1 LRKYADGETGRKIL
15 AAITNDLGRV
25 VSREGRPQKLP
36 PHPKL
41 TNHGLRCKECPVG
54 NPMEATQALWKN
66 LNISDAGR
74 LDEFW
79 TKRVSLI
86 QGTAQAALPRTI
98 FQILTRG
105 FLQIP
110 HIAPQ

>member
-1 LRKYADGETGRKIL
+1 MKMARQDEKFLPLSLMILDELFLERVALKIY
-15 AAITNDLGRV
+15 
-25 VSREGRPQKLP
+25 P

-41 TNHGLRCKECPVG
+41 MNHGLRCKECPVG
-54 NPMEATQALWKN
+54 NPMEATQAALWKN

-79 TKRVSLI
+79 PKRVSLI
-86 QGTAQAALPRTI
+86 QGTSQAALPRTI

>member
-1 LRKYADGETGRKIL
+1 MVRQDEKSLPL
-15 AAITNDLGRV
+15 STNDLGRV
-25 VSREGRPQKLP
+25 VSREGRPQNLP

-41 TNHGLRCKECPVG
+41 MNHGLRCKECPVG
-54 NPMEATQALWKN
+54 NPMEATQAALWKN

-79 TKRVSLI
+79 PKRVSLI
-86 QGTAQAALPRTI
+86 QGTSQAALPRTI

>member
-1 LRKYADGETGRKIL
+1 MQMARQDEKSLSLSPMIL
-15 AAITNDLGRV
+15 DELFLERFSLKNT
-25 VSREGRPQKLP
+25 P

-41 TNHGLRCKECPVG
+41 TNHGLRGKECSVG

-98 FQILTRG
+98 FQILARG

-110 HIAPQ
+110 HIAPR

>member
-1 LRKYADGETGRKIL
+1 MQMAIRDEKFLPLSPMIL
-15 AAITNDLGRV
+15 DELFLERV
-25 VSREGRPQKLP
+25 TLKNYPPP

-41 TNHGLRCKECPVG
+41 TNHGLRGKECLVG

-86 QGTAQAALPRTI
+86 QGTSQAALPRTI
-98 FQILTRG
+98 FQLLARG

-110 HIAPQ
+110 HITPR